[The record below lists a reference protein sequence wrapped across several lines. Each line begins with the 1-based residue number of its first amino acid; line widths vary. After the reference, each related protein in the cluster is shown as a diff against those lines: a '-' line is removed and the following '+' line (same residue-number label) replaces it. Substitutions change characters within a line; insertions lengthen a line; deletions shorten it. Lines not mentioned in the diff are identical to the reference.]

1 LERHE
6 SGPREK
12 EPGRGP
18 DFFLIGASGKYK
30 AEFQAGGLA
39 NVSATLNSLTNLK
52 LIEMSD
58 SFAYFQ
64 ATTPING
71 NQITFEMDFDYEN
84 GGWKISSF

>member
-1 LERHE
+1 
-6 SGPREK
+6 
-12 EPGRGP
+12 
-18 DFFLIGASGKYK
+18 
-30 AEFQAGGLA
+30 
-39 NVSATLNSLTNLK
+39 VSATLNSLTNLK